1 MNKRGGRK
9 EEARKERKGPF
20 FKSRAIP
27 TTTDHAKHTGRYSIP
42 DSVAKKIALESYYR
56 SSGSIVVEIK

>member
-9 EEARKERKGPF
+9 EARKERKGPF

-42 DSVAKKIALESYYR
+42 DSVPKKIAL
-56 SSGSIVVEIK
+56 K